1 MPLTPSYGPPSLA
14 VREHQQTRP
23 RSNTDQPTT
32 TTTTK
37 MALISAKTIIT
48 SLSLFHVTLGFF
60 FLTNPM
66 TIADQALVYVLG
78 EAMGMPYDRSF
89 EAHSPALAFLAVVLA
104 TMGLTDLVSL
114 SLPEEVALFEHWGT
128 QAPVR
133 LLLSFILITYSFLFS
148 PSSPIFGDSST
159 ARARMTHPPPGYA
172 ASTWGGDGLKN
183 RVFFAFAFVEVVSWF
198 WVWVTLREERQAGLA
213 ARRGGPGPKRR
224 ASSARV

>member
-1 MPLTPSYGPPSLA
+1 
-14 VREHQQTRP
+14 
-23 RSNTDQPTT
+23 
-32 TTTTK
+32 

-48 SLSLFHVTLGFF
+48 SLSLFHITLGFF

-128 QAPVR
+128 QGM
-133 LLLSFILITYSFLFS
+133 LLHSHLPLPLSL
-148 PSSPIFGDSST
+148 
-159 ARARMTHPPPGYA
+159 
-172 ASTWGGDGLKN
+172 
-183 RVFFAFAFVEVVSWF
+183 
-198 WVWVTLREERQAGLA
+198 
-213 ARRGGPGPKRR
+213 GPGPVRR
-224 ASSARV
+224 NPETHGIENTNTR